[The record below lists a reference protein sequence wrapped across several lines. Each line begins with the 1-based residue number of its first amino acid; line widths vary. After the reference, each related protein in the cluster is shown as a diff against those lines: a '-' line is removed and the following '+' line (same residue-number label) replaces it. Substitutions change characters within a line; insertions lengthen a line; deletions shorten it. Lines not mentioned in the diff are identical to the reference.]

1 MTPRTGLRFQSV
13 SSIAPR
19 LVEDRARLWGL
30 YAQMDELNIFIALFR
45 GINVGGKNI
54 LPMKELASILKG
66 LECEDVRTYIQS
78 GNAVFRHARST
89 APDLAARIGAA
100 VQASRGFE
108 PAVLLVTAETLERA
122 VRSNPFPEGEAD
134 PSKFIVFFLA
144 AVPSSPD
151 LDAIESVRIAG
162 ERFALVG
169 DVAYLYA
176 PDGIAGSKVASRAER
191 ALGVAATARNW
202 RSVNNLLKMAGEV
215 R

>member
-1 MTPRTGLRFQSV
+1 M
-13 SSIAPR
+13 
-19 LVEDRARLWGL
+19 VE
-30 YAQMDELNIFIALFR
+30 AQTFIALFR

-54 LPMKELASILKG
+54 LPMKELVGILKG

-78 GNAVFRHARST
+78 GNAVFRHAGNS
-89 APDLAARIGAA
+89 ASDLAARIGAA
-100 VQASRGFE
+100 VRENRGFE

-122 VRSNPFPEGEAD
+122 VRSNPFLEGAAD
-134 PSKFIVFFLA
+134 PSKLAVFFLA
-144 AVPSSPD
+144 AVPPKPD
-151 LDAIESVRIAG
+151 LDAVESMRIAS

-176 PDGIAGSKVASRAER
+176 PDGLARSKLAARAER

-202 RSVNNLLKMAGEV
+202 RSVNKILEMAREV